1 MKKILVSVLFV
12 INIAFGQIAENKKK
26 LLIPLDSKAD
36 LEIFNVKVEEVN
48 DNGGKGIQVSKVD
61 GEIEGQTLVVIPEI
75 IFKNG
80 IIEVELSGEPA
91 SDAAP
96 QMRGFVG
103 IAFRVNSSDYNS
115 YECFYLRPTNGRSDN
130 QLQRNH
136 STQYI
141 SHPEF
146 PWQKLRNESPGV
158 YESYADLVPG
168 EWIKIMIEVQGTRAR
183 LFVNNSEQPSL
194 IVNDLKHGESEGKL
208 ALWLHSST
216 VARFRNLIL
225 TRN

>member
-1 MKKILVSVLFV
+1 MKKILVCVIVLV
-12 INIAFGQIAENKKK
+12 NITLGQIAENQEKIV
-26 LLIPLDSKAD
+26 IPLDSKSD
-36 LEIFNVKVEEVN
+36 LEIFNVKVEEIN
-48 DNGGKGIQVSKVD
+48 DKGGKGIQVSKID

-103 IAFRVNSSDYNS
+103 IAFRINPLDYTS
-115 YECFYLRPTNGRSDN
+115 YECFYLRPTNGRSDI

-216 VARFRNLIL
+216 VARFRNLVV